1 MGIEKHMYELTYIV
15 NSVLSDDQ
23 IKDLVQKVT
32 QYIAEGGGEIVEV
45 DEWGS
50 RRLAYPLQKKRNGY
64 YVNMYFRAPGTYIA
78 RIERAL
84 EIDDNILRYLTLRM
98 DPKMVRAYT
107 EQVKRTVLP
116 PLPVIPDND

>member
-15 NSVLSDDQ
+15 NSVLSEEQ
-23 IKDLVQKVT
+23 IKDVVQKVT

-64 YVNMYFRAPGTYIA
+64 YVNMFFRAPGNYIA
-78 RIERAL
+78 RIERTL

-98 DPKMVRAYT
+98 DAKMERAFKDGK
-107 EQVKRTVLP
+107 KRTVLP
-116 PLPVIPDND
+116 PLPVNRDND